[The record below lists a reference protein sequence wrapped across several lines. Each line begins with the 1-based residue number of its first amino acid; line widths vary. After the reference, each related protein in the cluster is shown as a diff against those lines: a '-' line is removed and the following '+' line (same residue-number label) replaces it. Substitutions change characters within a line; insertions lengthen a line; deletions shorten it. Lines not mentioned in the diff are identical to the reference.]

1 MNETGLRVLVVDDER
16 AIRRFLRTSLAAN
29 GYVVFEATNGA
40 EALEA
45 VVRDRPDVMI
55 LDLGLP
61 DMDGIQVTARLRE
74 WSPMP
79 IIVLSVRDQEAD
91 KIAALGGEPTTTP
104 RPVPPAA
111 TPRDMLKAILDAE
124 LEAGRNYAERV
135 RQAEEF
141 GDKGLTVQLEN
152 MVLDETGHAEETAKL
167 LKNWE

>member
-1 MNETGLRVLVVDDER
+1 MDKQTLIKALNEDLAGELQAIIQYLTYSARVTGPWRPQLVQFMQAEIADEMLH
-16 AIRRFLRTSLAAN
+16 AQFL
-29 GYVVFEATNGA
+29 
-40 EALEA
+40 
-45 VVRDRPDVMI
+45 
-55 LDLGLP
+55 
-61 DMDGIQVTARLRE
+61 
-74 WSPMP
+74 
-79 IIVLSVRDQEAD
+79 AD